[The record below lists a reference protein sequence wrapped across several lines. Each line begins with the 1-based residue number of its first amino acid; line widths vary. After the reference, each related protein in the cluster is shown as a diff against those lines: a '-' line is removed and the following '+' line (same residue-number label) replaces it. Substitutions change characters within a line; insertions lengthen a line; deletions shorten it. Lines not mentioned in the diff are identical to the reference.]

1 MLTALLF
8 VRKIHEKLFLQAGN
22 GGVMQQNKVKIKT
35 SHAQKKENRA
45 GYFFIAPY
53 LTFFTVFT
61 GIPFLM
67 AIGMSFLNI
76 KYITKLDNLKFVGL
90 KNFTKIFSNK
100 EILDSLW
107 RTFGY
112 ALVYVPLIMILGFA
126 LAVIL
131 NKGVYAKNALR
142 ATVFMPY
149 VSNIVA
155 VAVIFKVLLGSNSP
169 IIQQL
174 QSWGFEPPLLLQ
186 DLKLA
191 LPTTAVIAV
200 WKGLGLNMVVYLGAL
215 QGVPSELLEAAQID
229 GATKWERIRH
239 VVFPMVSPTTFF
251 LLISSIIGS
260 LQNFTIIQALTEGGP
275 GQATTVMSVN
285 IVRTAFMKYDTSL
298 ASAMALVMFVIV
310 MIITLIQWYGQKKW
324 VNY

>member
-1 MLTALLF
+1 MPAALLF
-8 VRKIHEKLFLQAGN
+8 APFLHLLRSLWTGNAGS
-22 GGVMQQNKVKIKT
+22 MKQNKVKIKT
-35 SHAQKKENRA
+35 SNAQKKENRA

-53 LTFFTVFT
+53 LIFFTVFT

-90 KNFTKIFSNK
+90 KNFVKIFTNK

-126 LAVIL
+126 FAVIL

-191 LPTTAVIAV
+191 LPTTAAV
-200 WKGLGLNMVVYLGAL
+200 AGWKG
-215 QGVPSELLEAAQID
+215 VPTELLEAAQID

-298 ASAMALVMFVIV
+298 ASAMALVMFAIV
-310 MIITLIQWYGQKKW
+310 MVITLVQWYGQKKW